1 MSTNLPTSSR
11 FIHTFS
17 SGSNLPT
24 YHRLLVA
31 CSTCLM
37 LAGHWSVFGCVTHF
51 HAKLLNLPD
60 VGRSL
65 VTFRLLQIVF
75 IFSASNLPT
84 SSRLLVACSTCLM
97 VAGHWSVFG
106 CVRHFHHNLLMFGR
120 FLVDFFRFINL
131 SDVGRSL
138 DSFQVPGSFSTQPA
152 DVQQVTGQ

>member
-37 LAGHWSVFGCVTHF
+37 LAGHWSVFGCVRHF
-51 HAKLLNLPD
+51 HPNLLMF
-60 VGRSL
+60 GRSL
-65 VTFRLLQIVF
+65 VTFRLLQIIF

-120 FLVDFFRFINL
+120 FLVGFFHFINL

>member
-11 FIHTFS
+11 FIHTVS

-37 LAGHWSVFGCVTHF
+37 LAGHWSVFGCVRHF
-51 HAKLLNLPD
+51 HLNLLMF
-60 VGRSL
+60 GRSL
-65 VTFRLLQIVF
+65 VTFGLLQIIF

-131 SDVGRSL
+131 SDVCRSL

-152 DVQQVTGQ
+152 DVQQVTGR